1 VVSVEFVVDSMG
13 RPDVRRVRIV
23 ASDDPAFCAA
33 TRDAIARTRYFAAE
47 VRGRKVAQLVE
58 QSFIFRITR

>member
-1 VVSVEFVVDSMG
+1 MG